1 MAGRVHPVAGK
12 VVLITGAAHGIGAE
26 TARRLASRGARLALV
41 DIDGPSLDVV
51 AEDCRGAWRS
61 QADVT
66 DDARVRKAVAAAAHE
81 LGGIDVAIANAGVA
95 APGLLRFAAAGV
107 FEQTIAVNL
116 LGAWR
121 TLDAAL
127 PHLIARR
134 GYALCVG
141 SVAAVAHVPSL
152 AAYSASKAG
161 LEALADALRL
171 EVAHLGVDVGI
182 AYFSW
187 IETSMVTGGTTGGRP
202 RTGSLAMPPLHR
214 VHPVADAARVI
225 GDAVEHR
232 RRAVFHPR
240 WLRAAL
246 PARGLLAPV
255 LERALAAAVIRMD
268 AAAAAR
274 AIARRDAGG
283 AAEER
288 PDGLPPPAR

>member
-1 MAGRVHPVAGK
+1 MARRVHPVAGK

-41 DIDGPSLDVV
+41 DIDGPALDVV
-51 AEDCRGAWRS
+51 AEECRAAWRA

-66 DDARVRKAVAAAAHE
+66 DDARLREAVAAAAHD
-81 LGGIDVAIANAGVA
+81 LGGIDVAIVNAGVA
-95 APGLLRFAAAGV
+95 APGLLRFARPGTA
-107 FEQTIAVNL
+107 EQTIGVNL

-161 LEALADALRL
+161 LEALTDALRL
-171 EVAHLGVDVGI
+171 EVSHLGVDVGM
-182 AYFSW
+182 AYLSW
-187 IETSMVTGGTTGGRP
+187 IATSMVTGGGAARP

-214 VHPVADAARVI
+214 VYPVTDAGRALV
-225 GDAVEHR
+225 DAVEHR
-232 RRAVFHPR
+232 RPAVFHPR

-246 PARGLLAPV
+246 PARGLLPPV
-255 LERALAAAVIRMD
+255 LGRALPAAVARMDASAQRRAVARRD
-268 AAAAAR
+268 AAAAADEQPGGQPPS
-274 AIARRDAGG
+274 AR
-283 AAEER
+283 
-288 PDGLPPPAR
+288 